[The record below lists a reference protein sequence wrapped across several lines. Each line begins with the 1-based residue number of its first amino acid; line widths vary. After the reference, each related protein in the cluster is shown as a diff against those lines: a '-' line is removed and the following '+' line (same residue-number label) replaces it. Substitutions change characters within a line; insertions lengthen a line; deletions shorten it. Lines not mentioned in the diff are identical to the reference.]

1 MSLYSHNLSG
11 LVVLTDCNLDED
23 SPRDTTEKVSD
34 ICSRSTEYHFPS
46 FDQQLESLK
55 LKTGA
60 PNNKL
65 KCGDFY
71 MTRHSNLCEVHV
83 LFHMLSA
90 TTNDDG
96 EDYSPL
102 TSADK
107 VNSRHPVVMGLRRY
121 NLQLADTSYSYCVC
135 CITLICFFRSTLDL

>member
-83 LFHMLSA
+83 LFHIKEEFVEELSLLHCLC
-90 TTNDDG
+90 
-96 EDYSPL
+96 SCLPL
-102 TSADK
+102 LVDWNFWCWWGQ
-107 VNSRHPVVMGLRRY
+107 VLCQCCLCDVPVL
-121 NLQLADTSYSYCVC
+121 LQHSHLFHQV
-135 CITLICFFRSTLDL
+135 F

>member
-23 SPRDTTEKVSD
+23 SPRDTTEKVGD

-55 LKTGA
+55 LKTAAGA
-60 PNNKL
+60 SPAASNKL

-71 MTRHSNLCEVHV
+71 MTRHSNLCEIHV
-83 LFHMLSA
+83 LFHMLSS
-90 TTNDDG
+90 TKNEEGDD
-96 EDYSPL
+96 YPPL

-121 NLQLADTSYSYCVC
+121 QRHFNNRYLSRQAFISPQFYELG
-135 CITLICFFRSTLDL
+135 